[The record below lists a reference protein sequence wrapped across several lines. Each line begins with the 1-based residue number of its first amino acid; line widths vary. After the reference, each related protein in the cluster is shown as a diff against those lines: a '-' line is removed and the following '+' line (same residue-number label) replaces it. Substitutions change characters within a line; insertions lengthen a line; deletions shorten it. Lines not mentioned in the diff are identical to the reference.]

1 MHQRIISAEDQ
12 IQRLNKIIQQMESIQ
27 PLDFETLVR
36 RPDPRQWSPIEIV
49 GHMNSTYRLYR
60 GRLDDHIPRLPDV
73 DEPEDQFKAG
83 RKNAWFINMI
93 TPRGKERA
101 YKMKTT
107 QKFQPVFQLEE
118 LNDQKVEQIFTQFFS
133 DKQHLKESIHQ
144 SRTKQVRQQKFNSAI
159 GPIVRFYLPEA
170 FEFVIGHDERHLV
183 QMEEVLDTL
192 KTSPQ

>member
-12 IQRLNKIIQQMESIQ
+12 IQRLNQIIQQMEIVQ
-27 PLDFETLVR
+27 ELDFKTLVR
-36 RPDPRQWSPIEIV
+36 RPGPKQWSPIEIV
-49 GHMNSTYRLYR
+49 GHMNAAYRLYR
-60 GRLDDHIPRLPDV
+60 ERLDAHIPQLPDI

-93 TPRGKERA
+93 TPKGKERA

-107 QKFQPVFQLEE
+107 QKFQPVFQLKE
-118 LNDQKVEQIFTQFFS
+118 LNEQKNRQVFAQFFS
-133 DKQHLKESIHQ
+133 DKQHLKEAIQQ

-183 QMEEVLDTL
+183 QLEEVLDTL
-192 KTSPQ
+192 KTTPQ

>member
-1 MHQRIISAEDQ
+1 
-12 IQRLNKIIQQMESIQ
+12 
-27 PLDFETLVR
+27 
-36 RPDPRQWSPIEIV
+36 
-49 GHMNSTYRLYR
+49 
-60 GRLDDHIPRLPDV
+60 
-73 DEPEDQFKAG
+73 
-83 RKNAWFINMI
+83 
-93 TPRGKERA
+93 
-101 YKMKTT
+101 MKTT